1 MIKLMGLVAI
11 GLVLTHSGL
20 TSPAAADEFLGS
32 YVARISWK
40 DHEAS
45 TGRKL
50 DTAAQ
55 VVRQDRANVHRHIQT
70 DEEDDIDVWFTTNAK
85 RGQFEKMLKTVI
97 AIPSCRPVADRPVST
112 RCLSVTGSRFRA
124 KRTIEEQPLGVST
137 PRYGTPLSSS

>member
-70 DEEDDIDVWFTTNAK
+70 DEEDNIDVWFTTNAK
-85 RGQFEKMLKTVI
+85 RGELQQMLEREG
-97 AIPSCRPVADRPVST
+97 AIDEAT
-112 RCLSVTGSRFRA
+112 RRAIMEGEPLIEVEVYRDSVKVVLLSG
-124 KRTIEEQPLGVST
+124 
-137 PRYGTPLSSS
+137 